1 MYRDNTDDIVGF
13 VSVKTL
19 MSLLSHWLGRAEE
32 PPFNVVEHSEPPL
45 FIHEAMPAD
54 DVLAEMS
61 EHHTQMAIVVDEYGG
76 TAGIVTREG
85 LLDRLVGGVSEDPE
99 DRNFDFEVI
108 SDDEV
113 VLNGL
118 LPVSEFEDRFHTKVD
133 EDDYNTMGGLVFG
146 RLGSAAQVGSTT
158 TLEGFQAVVE
168 EMDGLRIAKLRLHRT
183 SEDQYMPA
191 VQRSHNG
198 AAPD

>member
-1 MYRDNTDDIVGF
+1 M
-13 VSVKTL
+13 
-19 MSLLSHWLGRAEE
+19 
-32 PPFNVVEHSEPPL
+32 
-45 FIHEAMPAD
+45 
-54 DVLAEMS
+54 
-61 EHHTQMAIVVDEYGG
+61 
-76 TAGIVTREG
+76 
-85 LLDRLVGGVSEDPE
+85 
-99 DRNFDFEVI
+99 
-108 SDDEV
+108 
-113 VLNGL
+113 LNGL

-168 EMDGLRIAKLRLHRT
+168 EMDGLRIAKLRLRRT